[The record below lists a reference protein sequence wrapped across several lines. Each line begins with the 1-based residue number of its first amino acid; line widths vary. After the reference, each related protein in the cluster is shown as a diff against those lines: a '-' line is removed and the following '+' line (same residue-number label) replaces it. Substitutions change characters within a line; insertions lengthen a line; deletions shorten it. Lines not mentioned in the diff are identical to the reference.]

1 MEIPRRVRTRFAPS
15 PTGFLHIGGVRS
27 ALYNELLAAQM
38 QGDFILRIEDTDQS
52 RFVPGSIED
61 ICRSLSEIG
70 IVPTEGVWLDGTGS
84 VVEKGEYGPYIQ
96 SKRKHIHAAYAAQLI
111 EMGKAYHCFCTTQ
124 RLEELRKTQTLM
136 HQPTMYDGHCRSL
149 RADDVA
155 TRIAAGESYVIRL
168 RLPREGSVQ
177 VQDAIRG
184 TVSFEWALIDDQVI
198 VKSDGFPTY
207 HLAAM
212 CDDHDMNISHVIRGE
227 EWLSSTPKHIFLY
240 QCFGW
245 EIPIFAHLPLLLN
258 PDRSKL
264 SKRQGDVAA
273 HDFLDKGYLPEA
285 LLNFVALLGWNPTA
299 NRELYSHEE
308 LVALFDLHKINK
320 AGAILNIE
328 KLDWMNEQYL
338 RSMPVERYISLTRRE
353 LTTKEKDETF
363 IERCLLL
370 VRDRLHRPQ
379 EVVAQVEP
387 LLVERVVYGNVSLM
401 WKQQTKA
408 EVLERLSALK
418 MVVLS
423 MDDTCFSLELS
434 KGVAAIESAL
444 RQCMTEKGWGAGDT
458 FWPLRVALSGEEKSP
473 SPFDLLWVLGKD
485 RAIHRLDGAIDF
497 LKTS

>member
-1 MEIPRRVRTRFAPS
+1 METPRRVRTRFAPS

-52 RFVPGSIED
+52 RYVPGSVED

-70 IVPTEGVWLDGTGS
+70 IIPTEGVWLDGNGS
-84 VVEKGEYGPYIQ
+84 IVEKGEYGPYIQ
-96 SKRKHIHAAYAAQLI
+96 SQRKHIHAAYAARLI

-149 RADDVA
+149 HVEDVEK
-155 TRIAAGESYVIRL
+155 RIAAGESHVIRL
-168 RLPREGSVQ
+168 KLPREGTVQ
-177 VQDAIRG
+177 VQDVIRG
-184 TVSFEWALIDDQVI
+184 NVAFEWALIDDQVI

-212 CDDHDMNISHVIRGE
+212 CDDHDMHISHVIRGE

-240 QCFGW
+240 TCFGW
-245 EIPIFAHLPLLLN
+245 ELPLFAHLPLLLN

-285 LLNFVALLGWNPTA
+285 ILNFVALLGWNPTA
-299 NRELYSHEE
+299 DRELYSHEE
-308 LVALFDLHKINK
+308 LIALFDLQKINK

-338 RSMPVERYISLTRRE
+338 RSMPVERYLALTRRE
-353 LTTKEKDETF
+353 LTTQEKDASF

-379 EVVAQVEP
+379 EVVGLIKP
-387 LLVERVVYGNVSLM
+387 LLVEHVAYGTVSLV
-401 WKQQTKA
+401 WKQQAKTDA
-408 EVLERLSALK
+408 LERLCALK
-418 MVVLS
+418 QCILS
-423 MDDTCFSLELS
+423 MDEQYFSLRYTE
-434 KGVAAIESAL
+434 GIAAIENEI
-444 RQCMTEKGWGAGDT
+444 RQLMTEKGWGTGDT

-485 RAIHRLDGAIDF
+485 RAIQRLDGAIDF